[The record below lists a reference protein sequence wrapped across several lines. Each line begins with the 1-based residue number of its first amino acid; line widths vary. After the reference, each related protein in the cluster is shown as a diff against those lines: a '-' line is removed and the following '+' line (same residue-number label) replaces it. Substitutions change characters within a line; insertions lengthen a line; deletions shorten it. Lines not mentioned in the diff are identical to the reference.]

1 MKHAMFS
8 LMHIQMYLKYL
19 IWLAHVFQGWNKLWH
34 QWELFI
40 TQCAAKSVKKIHGIR
55 HTQFFDIEYSYH
67 MFTKHCWNNNK
78 NTSLTNKIASNNQ
91 KNWWFWKIVQLFY
104 LLCHKCLI
112 LLVSKFVSL
121 TAQFEG
127 INHSL
132 SETIKEFHIPLISL
146 KRLEKKAWL
155 YIYIVY
161 Q

>member
-1 MKHAMFS
+1 
-8 LMHIQMYLKYL
+8 
-19 IWLAHVFQGWNKLWH
+19 
-34 QWELFI
+34 
-40 TQCAAKSVKKIHGIR
+40 
-55 HTQFFDIEYSYH
+55 

-112 LLVSKFVSL
+112 LFVSKFVSL

-132 SETIKEFHIPLISL
+132 SETKKEFHIPLISL
-146 KRLEKKAWL
+146 KRLGKKSL
-155 YIYIVY
+155 FIHLHCISIRKKTYKKELSIYSFFSIPPPSGGDIVY
-161 Q
+161 DTWVWTIHKTLQ